1 MKTKIPD
8 GGAAFPQPGVIHFDR
23 ERQMFECVNPIN
35 GMSLRDYF
43 AGQAL
48 VARIWGLVDFKDSL
62 GSDDSR
68 NKTAIGCYLIADAM
82 IRHREAK
89 SE

>member
-43 AGQAL
+43 AS
-48 VARIWGLVDFKDSL
+48 ITML
-62 GSDDSR
+62 GEMIRESAGKANECGPYSGR
-68 NKTAIGCYLIADAM
+68 AWNAYNQADAM
-82 IRHREAK
+82 LKERDSQRE
-89 SE
+89 

>member
-8 GGAAFPQPGVIHFDR
+8 DGAAFPSTRRR

-43 AGQAL
+43 ASIAM
-48 VARIWGLVDFKDSL
+48 L
-62 GSDDSR
+62 GEMIRESAGKANECGPYSGR
-68 NKTAIGCYLIADAM
+68 AWNAYNQADAM
-82 IRHREAK
+82 LKERDSQRE
-89 SE
+89 